1 MPNPLQFKTMEYKY
15 QETPKRPAMVRV
27 PPQRGQVKARIFKGL
42 AQKVKNAVSL
52 VGYARRGAG
61 NGSLASTSTYAS
73 EGHSDS

>member
-1 MPNPLQFKTMEYKY
+1 MEYKY
-15 QETPKRPAMVRV
+15 QETPKRPAMVQV

-52 VGYARRGAG
+52 AGYARRGAG